1 MDSVDVHDVRPRGG
15 PASGLKIASRRGKI
29 FALRSKGKEV
39 AVTRLVLTASLLALS
54 MLVAPGAPLADPGGP
69 NLQQPVSL
77 TCTGGLHVDV
87 NPGTLTN
94 RGRVAWAIDSTS
106 VFVTAYL
113 AFTNGTDT
121 FVAFDSKPGLNNLI
135 TCTGDAGGGLTV
147 IATGFFTPR

>member
-1 MDSVDVHDVRPRGG
+1 M
-15 PASGLKIASRRGKI
+15 
-29 FALRSKGKEV
+29 
-39 AVTRLVLTASLLALS
+39 AVTRLFLTASLLALS
-54 MLVAPGAPLADPGGP
+54 MLVAPGALLADPGGP

-87 NPGTLTN
+87 NPGTVTN

-121 FVAFDSKPGLNNLI
+121 FVLFDSKPGLKNLI
-135 TCTGDAGGGLTV
+135 MCTGDAGGGFTV
-147 IATGFFTPR
+147 IARGFFTPR